1 MYDSCFQM
9 TLIGSDVVLISKQW
23 KSEKVQDRSQNE
35 DLREATINDD
45 TIPKQIISDGTQEQ
59 DMIAL
64 ACKTLRGETR
74 RGIVDPNKLKIV
86 CKIFLILF

>member
-35 DLREATINDD
+35 DLNDD